1 MTMIMKVYSF
11 AGATP
16 IWGPVPMRSGRRYIE
31 PPVPN
36 GGTYSAFFLTTALQH
51 SMKVSTGMGGMQVR
65 TAVLYMR
72 FAFSSGRKIA
82 ILPSFCLNA
91 LMPSKHSCP

>member
-1 MTMIMKVYSF
+1 
-11 AGATP
+11 
-16 IWGPVPMRSGRRYIE
+16 MRRGRRYIE

-36 GGTYSAFFLTTALQH
+36 GGTYSAFFLTIALQQ
-51 SMKVSTGMGGMQVR
+51 SMNVLTGMGGMQVR
-65 TAVLYMR
+65 SAVLYMR

>member
-1 MTMIMKVYSF
+1 MTMIMNVYSF

-16 IWGPVPMRSGRRYIE
+16 ICGPVPMRSGRRYIE

-36 GGTYSAFFLTTALQH
+36 GGTYSAFFLTIALQQ
-51 SMKVSTGMGGMQVR
+51 SMNVSTGTGGMHVR
-65 TAVLYMR
+65 IAVRYMR
-72 FAFSSGRKIA
+72 LAFSSGRKIA
-82 ILPSFCLNA
+82 ILPSFWRNA

>member
-16 IWGPVPMRSGRRYIE
+16 ICGPVPMSSGLRYID
-31 PPVPN
+31 PPVPY
-36 GGTYSAFFLTTALQH
+36 GGMYSAFLFTTALQQ
-51 SMKVSTGMGGMQVR
+51 SRNTSTGIGGMHVR
-65 TAVLYMR
+65 CAVRYMR
-72 FAFSSGRKIA
+72 FAFSSGRKMTT
-82 ILPSFCLNA
+82 LPSFWRNA